1 MLLTLSGEEMVAR
14 VVQVLPRSVDR
25 CTRNAV
31 SVIELSLQVSTARR
45 LLPPALMSVLV
56 RPFGATGG
64 STSDC
69 GRIMSISSWLRMWQC
84 QTYSQP

>member
-1 MLLTLSGEEMVAR
+1 MAAFSGDWMVVI
-14 VVQVLPRSVDR
+14 VVQVLPRLVDR
-25 CTRNAV
+25 CTSNDV
-31 SVIELSLQVSTARR
+31 SVMELSFHVSTARR
-45 LLPPALMSVLV
+45 VVPVPLSVLV
-56 RPFGATGG
+56 RPLGAIGG